1 MRLTPTKTGTA
12 PGRKP
17 LRTPWTIWVRR
28 AALAGLVVTTSLG
41 ATAAW
46 MWRDTILFE
55 ALEATA
61 RAGLRLERI
70 ELGGRLNTDR
80 DAIMEVAGLEWY
92 QPMLEL
98 DLEGIHDRLRGIGWV
113 GGARVERRLPDTLVI
128 TLEERQALA
137 LFQDDRGHH
146 VIDREGDVIGNV
158 APEDFTHL
166 PVIKGEGA
174 PASASAILDTLK
186 REPELFAEVW
196 SLTYQS
202 GRRWDVFLR
211 NNIRI
216 QLPEDNPGG
225 AWSKLAEMDR
235 DHRLTDRDVVNIDL
249 RIPGKLVIRPT
260 PPSPKGSNT

>member
-1 MRLTPTKTGTA
+1 MRLNPTATSTA
-12 PGRKP
+12 PVRRP
-17 LRTPWTIWVRR
+17 PRTPWVRR
-28 AALAGLVVTTSLG
+28 TALAGLVAAAGLG
-41 ATAAW
+41 GTAAW
-46 MWRDTILFE
+46 MWRDAILFE
-55 ALEATA
+55 AVEASA

-92 QPMLEL
+92 APMLGL
-98 DLEGIHDRLRGIGWV
+98 DLGDIHDRLLGIGWV
-113 GGARVERRLPDTLVI
+113 GGARIERRLPDTLII

-137 LFQDDRGHH
+137 LFQDDHGHRVVDRRGG
-146 VIDREGDVIGNV
+146 VIRDV

-174 PASASAILDTLK
+174 PANASAILETLK

-216 QLPEDNPGG
+216 QLPEDDPGE
-225 AWSKLAEMDR
+225 AWSRLAAMDR
-235 DHRLTDRDVVNIDL
+235 DHRLTDRDVINIDL

-260 PPSPKGSNT
+260 RPSPKGSNT